1 MRARIRRL
9 LRQRLSTQVVIMMVA
24 ILVVTMAAGFAVV
37 QWNLNR
43 QLDDQYEQRSLAVA
57 QSLASQPGL
66 QQAVRTGGPGGI
78 GPHGAVQSMA
88 MAAMHSTAAK
98 FVVVTNAKGIRLS
111 HPNPRL
117 IGTPVWY
124 PDKDLPSSE
133 TFRTGQ
139 DWMGIEHGT
148 LGVEAVGKA
157 PIFGHGKLIGEVSVG
172 FLTATVAGDVARML
186 VDLAVYFLAV
196 LALGVLAALGLSRRL
211 KRQTFGLELRE
222 IAALLQERE
231 AMLHGIREGV
241 LGYDKNE
248 RIVLANDFA
257 RQLLDLLPEFV
268 GRPLRH
274 VLPPG
279 RLADVV
285 TGEIEGSDLLV
296 LHGDRVLVAN
306 RMPIR
311 QGHRHLGWVVTFQD
325 RTESEALKRQLDDAI
340 GLTETLRAQSH
351 EFANRLHTLVGLVE
365 LGRND
370 EAIQFVTD
378 VSAARA
384 DLTERLQAD
393 IGDAKLVAMIL
404 GKVSLADERDVRLR
418 VMDDSHVGA
427 PISDIS
433 QVLTVA
439 GNLIDNAI
447 DAAAQAPGPRWVELT
462 IVAVE
467 HDLLVRVRDSGRGVP
482 HDMRESVFMDGVT
495 TKTSTT
501 GARRGL
507 GLALVRKVV
516 EGRGGMIS
524 VGHDGGAVFTAVL
537 PNCVGVDPR
546 TQSGI
551 PEAGCAAGAEGGTC
565 LAMIRVVVVDDD
577 FRIAGIHAA
586 YVDKVDGFQAVAQAH
601 TAAEA
606 AGAVDRLRP
615 DLLLL
620 DLYLPDEHG
629 LDLAARLRR
638 EGHPPVDVIVITAA
652 KDADSVRAA
661 MQGGALHYLLKPFS
675 FPALRDKLLSYA
687 QMRSRLGA
695 LHEPDQRNV
704 DRVFG
709 ALRAQD
715 QLAGAKGRSA
725 HTLEAVERLLASGGQ
740 ELSAAEVAEMT
751 GMSRATAQRYLSHL
765 HEIGR
770 VQIRLRYG
778 SGGRPEHRYRWY
790 QASEH

>member
-9 LRQRLSTQVVIMMVA
+9 LRQRLSTQVVIMMVT

-37 QWNLNR
+37 RWNLNR
-43 QLDDQYEQRSLAVA
+43 QLDDQYEKRSLAVA

-66 QQAVRTGGPGGI
+66 QQAVQQAVRTGGPGGI

-88 MAAMHSTAAK
+88 MAAMRSTAAK

-111 HPNPRL
+111 HPNSRL

-148 LGVEAVGKA
+148 LGIEAVGKA
-157 PIFGHGKLIGEVSVG
+157 PIFSHGKLIGEVSVG
-172 FLTATVAGDVARML
+172 FLTATTVARDVDRTL
-186 VDLAVYFLAV
+186 VDWAVYFLAV
-196 LALGVLAALGLSRRL
+196 LALGVLAALGLSRLL

-306 RMPIR
+306 RMPIW
-311 QGHRHLGWVVTFQD
+311 QAHRHLGWVVTFQD

-365 LGRND
+365 LGHYT
-370 EAIQFVTD
+370 EAVEFVTGL
-378 VSAARA
+378 SAARGE
-384 DLTERLQAD
+384 LTDHLVEA
-393 IGDAKLVAMIL
+393 IGEPKLAALIL
-404 GKVSLADERDVRLR
+404 AKVSLAAERDVELRLLPNSR
-418 VMDDSHVGA
+418 VGQRITA
-427 PISDIS
+427 IT
-433 QVLTVA
+433 QVLTVV

-447 DAAAQAPGPRWVELT
+447 DAAALAGAPAPGRSGGEVELT
-462 IVAVE
+462 LVAAE
-467 HDLLVRVRDSGRGVP
+467 SDLLIRVRDTGPGVP
-482 HDMRESVFMDGVT
+482 HELRDQIFTDGVT
-495 TKTSTT
+495 TKSSAT

-507 GLALVRKVV
+507 GLALVRQIA
-516 EGRGGMIS
+516 EGMGGMVS
-524 VGHDGGAVFTAVL
+524 VGQDGGAVFTAVL
-537 PNCVGVDPR
+537 PG
-546 TQSGI
+546 
-551 PEAGCAAGAEGGTC
+551 C
-565 LAMIRVVVVDDD
+565 LAPADP
-577 FRIAGIHAA
+577 APT
-586 YVDKVDGFQAVAQAH
+586 AVPPAP
-601 TAAEA
+601 
-606 AGAVDRLRP
+606 VSP
-615 DLLLL
+615 
-620 DLYLPDEHG
+620 
-629 LDLAARLRR
+629 
-638 EGHPPVDVIVITAA
+638 PPV
-652 KDADSVRAA
+652 
-661 MQGGALHYLLKPFS
+661 P
-675 FPALRDKLLSYA
+675 LS
-687 QMRSRLGA
+687 
-695 LHEPDQRNV
+695 
-704 DRVFG
+704 RVP
-709 ALRAQD
+709 
-715 QLAGAKGRSA
+715 S
-725 HTLEAVERLLASGGQ
+725 
-740 ELSAAEVAEMT
+740 
-751 GMSRATAQRYLSHL
+751 
-765 HEIGR
+765 
-770 VQIRLRYG
+770 
-778 SGGRPEHRYRWY
+778 
-790 QASEH
+790 

>member
-1 MRARIRRL
+1 MRARVRRL

-37 QWNLNR
+37 QWNLNG

-88 MAAMHSTAAK
+88 MAAMRSTAAK

-111 HPNPRL
+111 HPNSRL

-157 PIFGHGKLIGEVSVG
+157 PIFSHGKLIGEVSVG
-172 FLTATVAGDVARML
+172 FLAATVARDVDRTL

-196 LALGVLAALGLSRRL
+196 LALGVLAALGLSRLL

-306 RMPIR
+306 RMPI
-311 QGHRHLGWVVTFQD
+311 QQAHRHLGWVVTFQD

-418 VMDDSHVGA
+418 VMDDSHVSA

-433 QVLTVA
+433 QVLTVV

-482 HDMRESVFMDGVT
+482 HNMREAVFMDGVT

-524 VGHDGGAVFTAVL
+524 VGHDSGAVFTAVL
-537 PNCVGVDPR
+537 PHCVGMGPR
-546 TQSGI
+546 TESGI
-551 PEAGCAAGAEGGTC
+551 PETGAPQEP
-565 LAMIRVVVVDDD
+565 
-577 FRIAGIHAA
+577 
-586 YVDKVDGFQAVAQAH
+586 K
-601 TAAEA
+601 EA
-606 AGAVDRLRP
+606 PV
-615 DLLLL
+615 
-620 DLYLPDEHG
+620 LP
-629 LDLAARLRR
+629 
-638 EGHPPVDVIVITAA
+638 
-652 KDADSVRAA
+652 
-661 MQGGALHYLLKPFS
+661 
-675 FPALRDKLLSYA
+675 
-687 QMRSRLGA
+687 
-695 LHEPDQRNV
+695 
-704 DRVFG
+704 
-709 ALRAQD
+709 
-715 QLAGAKGRSA
+715 
-725 HTLEAVERLLASGGQ
+725 
-740 ELSAAEVAEMT
+740 
-751 GMSRATAQRYLSHL
+751 
-765 HEIGR
+765 
-770 VQIRLRYG
+770 
-778 SGGRPEHRYRWY
+778 
-790 QASEH
+790 